1 MDRTISNVG
10 IPVVAVLCLGVFLAY
25 VLFTTGYESL
35 TCERMAPRSVQCES
49 VHAYLFGLVALPRAS
64 FPLQEVRVDSEL
76 SDRTPQ
82 GGVRFRHTLILQG
95 DSASFVSDSFR
106 SPLSGAAIKKQVQS
120 FISGDGPLIL
130 TFQRSTKIAALLRSG
145 ILALLL
151 GVVAWGF
158 WDVRWSL
165 KRPETSNPEQSD
177 DA

>member
-10 IPVVAVLCLGVFLAY
+10 IPVVAVMCLGVFLAY
-25 VLFTTGYESL
+25 VVYTTGYESL

-130 TFQRSTKIAALLRSG
+130 TFQRSTKIAALMRSG

-151 GVVAWGF
+151 GIVAWGF